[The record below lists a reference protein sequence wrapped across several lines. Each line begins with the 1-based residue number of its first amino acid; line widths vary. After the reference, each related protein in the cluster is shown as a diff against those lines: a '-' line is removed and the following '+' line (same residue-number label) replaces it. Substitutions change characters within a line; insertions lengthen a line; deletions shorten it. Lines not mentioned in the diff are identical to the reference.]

1 MTRDEI
7 EALFEG
13 LNPGDEIELTFC
25 RRVLESSRTCLST
38 KEPGGGF
45 RNWWSGELD
54 KWEGAIRVTSRAL
67 LPEPPKGSVVLDRSG
82 NAYQRGQYTWEA
94 ATIYRCV
101 SWESLNTYYGPVR
114 VVYTPG
120 EVS

>member
-45 RNWWSGELD
+45 RNWWPGELD
-54 KWEGAIRVTSRAL
+54 KWEGAIRVISRAL
-67 LPEPPKGSVVLDRSG
+67 PPEPPEGSAVMDSDGVVWQRRTGEWLMSG
-82 NAYQRGQYTWEA
+82 AEGYE
-94 ATIYRCV
+94 
-101 SWESLNTYYGPVR
+101 SWAELHELAGPCHVI
-114 VVYTPG
+114 YTP
-120 EVS
+120 EEAS